1 MILALSCLHG
11 EAGEK
16 CSLTNELS
24 FHSRRWGRQGA
35 VGSTAAGASAARLPV
50 GFVKPTAVSWSKAG
64 RSTCCVTSGQAFPL
78 DLLLESTT
86 LSLDLLPKTTR

>member
-50 GFVKPTAVSWSKAG
+50 GVREADSSELVEGWALHLLRHFWPG
-64 RSTCCVTSGQAFPL
+64 FP
-78 DLLLESTT
+78 S
-86 LSLDLLPKTTR
+86 